1 MSTYIA
7 FRRRGPW
14 LVGKVLALL
23 VCAIFGFRVLEAF
36 LIYSSQ
42 AGAFAGRHS
51 PRPDLYAVAW
61 KGQLLTLTC
70 FVASQALAGCVLRA
84 IVLSPEMRSEGGFK
98 SVLQYAGGF
107 TAASLVIGYFL
118 LIGSC

>member
-1 MSTYIA
+1 MRTYIA
-7 FRRRGPW
+7 SRHRGPW
-14 LVGKVLALL
+14 LVGKVLVLL
-23 VCAIFGFRVLEAF
+23 VCAILGFKVLEAF
-36 LIYSSQ
+36 LVYSYQ
-42 AGAFAGRHS
+42 AGAFGGRYS

-70 FVASQALAGCVLRA
+70 FVASQALAGWVLRA

-107 TAASLVIGYFL
+107 TAASLIIGYFL
-118 LIGSC
+118 LMGSC